1 MKIIRIALAAV
12 ALTVL
17 VGVPAL
23 TQSGQDLFQQAL
35 VKEQAAGDLNG
46 AIAIYQRIV
55 RDFTSD
61 RALAAKALVQL
72 GQCYEKL
79 GSTEA
84 RKAYQRV
91 VTDYAD
97 QADQL
102 TLARARLAALA
113 AASTPAPERPR
124 FRKVGFPFTLSIRNV
139 FFGAALSP
147 DGKSMALGRQG
158 ALLVVPVEGGFGPET
173 TGEPRNVAPAKG
185 LSAIAWSAD
194 GNWIAF
200 GGGQN
205 MYVVSS
211 RGGEPKPVA
220 YGPPAGD
227 AKSPRYRGGRL
238 SLSPDG
244 EVLAFS
250 SAGEDGSSCVATVPV
265 DGGVAKCVT
274 ESMSADPAFSPD
286 GRHIAYIHASKVVK
300 DVTTELRIEVRVI
313 PANGGNPL
321 VVTEVQGTAQT
332 PVWSPD
338 GRMIAFLVAPSGHS
352 SYFEE
357 LWVVAVSERGT
368 GLGTPTAIKL
378 PLKTRGPLLGWGAGN
393 RIGIELT
400 SPIRSAIYTVPAS
413 GGNATQVTPERADQD
428 GEKYDFPRWSP
439 DGKTIWFL
447 DGSMVSALG
456 HVPAGGGTV
465 TIVRTGSNPPVQGLP
480 PGGGNDISPDGK
492 RVVFAGF
499 PREGKSVVGLWTM
512 PLEGGQPVQLTKPVN
527 AQDRFPC
534 WTADG
539 KSVLFIRDAPSSA
552 NIYAVP
558 AEGGE
563 PRLITSDSDK
573 VCWGGIASSPD
584 GKWVAYFAQD
594 QISKVN
600 AYGDTIKIKPLSGG
614 EAKIVAK
621 VNHAGGHEEI
631 SWSPDGK
638 RLAYNAGYK
647 LWVTSV
653 DGGATPM
660 EIRTGL
666 TEASAH
672 LHVDWSPD
680 GNKIAFTH
688 VRGGERELW
697 LMEDFLPLLKAQ
709 ERK

>member
-1 MKIIRIALAAV
+1 MKKLIQITLAVAALAA
-12 ALTVL
+12 LTV
-17 VGVPAL
+17 VPTV

-35 VKEQAAGDLNG
+35 VKEQAAGDLNA
-46 AIAIYQRIV
+46 AIVIYQRIV
-55 RDFTSD
+55 RDFASD
-61 RALAAKALVQL
+61 RALVAKALVQL

-91 VTDYAD
+91 VTEYAD
-97 QADQL
+97 QPDQL
-102 TLARARLAALA
+102 TLARARLAAIA

-124 FRKVGFPFTLSIRNV
+124 FRKVGFPFMLPTQNM

-158 ALLVVPVEGGFGPET
+158 ALLVVPVEGGVGPET
-173 TGEPRNVAPAKG
+173 TGEPRIVAPAKG

-205 MYVVSS
+205 MYAVSS
-211 RGGEPKPVA
+211 RGGEPRPVA

-244 EVLAFS
+244 KVLAFS
-250 SAGEDGSSCVATVPV
+250 SVGEDGSPCVATVPV
-265 DGGVAKCVT
+265 NGGVSKCLT
-274 ESMSADPAFSPD
+274 ESMTADPAFSPD
-286 GRHIAYIHASKVVK
+286 GRLIAYIHASKAVR
-300 DVTTELRIEVRVI
+300 DVTTEQRNEVRVI
-313 PANGGNPL
+313 PAAGGNSF
-321 VVTEVQGTAQT
+321 VVTEVQGTAGT

-338 GRMIAFLVAPSGHS
+338 GRMIAFLLAPPGH
-352 SYFEE
+352 YYEE
-357 LWVVAVSERGT
+357 LRIVAVSERAT
-368 GLGTPTAIKL
+368 GLGTPAAIKL
-378 PLKTRGPLLGWGAGN
+378 PLETMRPLLGWGAGN
-393 RIGIELT
+393 RIGIELA

-413 GGNATQVTPERADQD
+413 GGNATQVTPERAAQD
-428 GEKYDFPRWSP
+428 GEKYDFPRWTP
-439 DGKTIWFL
+439 DGSAIWFL
-447 DGSMVSALG
+447 DSSMANALG
-456 HVPAGGGTV
+456 HVPSRGGAV
-465 TIVRTGSNPPVQGLP
+465 TNVHTGSNPPVQEVP

-499 PREGKSVVGLWTM
+499 PREGQLVTGVWTM

-539 KSVLFIRDAPSSA
+539 KSVLFLRDGPSAA

-558 AEGGE
+558 ASGGE
-563 PRLITSDSDK
+563 ARLITSDRDK
-573 VCWGGIASSPD
+573 VAYGGIACSPD
-584 GKWVAYFAQD
+584 GNRVAFYAQD
-594 QISKVN
+594 QISQVN
-600 AYGDTIKIKPLSGG
+600 AYADTIKITPLDGG
-614 EAKIVAK
+614 ETTIVAK

-638 RLAYNAGYK
+638 RLAYNAGRK
-647 LWVTSV
+647 LWVTSL
-653 DGGATPM
+653 DGGAAPV

-666 TEASAH
+666 TEDSAH

-680 GNKIAFTH
+680 GSKIAFTH
-688 VRGGERELW
+688 VRGGDRELW